1 MIALVGL
8 TVMVASYHR
17 PTPKTVDQFVKQY
30 NEEIRAAVKRNMP
43 QNSVERYI
51 RECLLNNVSDRGRG
65 RKYQSINQ
73 AFFDTYESNELV
85 IVSFMFYENVNPD
98 ILFSVIEA
106 SIAAVGD
113 DYETVA
119 TSLGIFNNNR
129 YVIPSEYKRT
139 IELQDKT
146 YLIDRGYSRQYGN
159 VVFFKIDIPKR

>member
-17 PTPKTVDQFVKQY
+17 PTPKTVNQFIEQY
-30 NEEIRAAVKRNMP
+30 NEEIKDAVKRNVP
-43 QNSVERYI
+43 QSAVGLYI
-51 RECLLNNVSDRGRG
+51 HDCSLYNVSDDGGG
-65 RKYQSINQ
+65 RKNQSINQ

-85 IVSFMFYENVNPD
+85 IVGFMFYENVNPD

-106 SIAAVGD
+106 SIAAAGD

-129 YVIPSEYKRT
+129 YVIPVNYNENVN
-139 IELQDKT
+139 LQDKS
-146 YLIDRGYSRQYGN
+146 YSISQSYSTQWGDSIYFTIN
-159 VVFFKIDIPKR
+159 IPKQ